1 MGVFYYGRVIGGL
14 AIFEGTKHQYPLYDT
29 LAMGIQMMLFSYLL
43 GRTDSQERSVIE
55 IWADSRATTR
65 LGSSLL
71 SIVAIVALGH
81 DLYLGVFAPH
91 LATKRQ
97 GLGTVGPTGQLFEGY
112 PHQPPLFGDGKG
124 VSSGKTC

>member
-1 MGVFYYGRVIGGL
+1 MRISDWSSDVCSSDLATGFVTGCVWAFIFNAGLGAQMGVFYYGRVIGGL

-71 SIVAIVALGH
+71 SIVRSEEHTSELQSLMRIS
-81 DLYLGVFAPH
+81 Y
-91 LATKRQ
+91 
-97 GLGTVGPTGQLFEGY
+97 
-112 PHQPPLFGDGKG
+112 
-124 VSSGKTC
+124 

>member
-1 MGVFYYGRVIGGL
+1 MRISDWSSDVCSSDLATGFVTGCVWAFIFNAGLGAQMGVFYYGRVIGGL

-43 GRTDSQERSVIE
+43 GSTDSHERSVIE

-81 DLYLGVFAPH
+81 RSEEQ
-91 LATKRQ
+91 T
-97 GLGTVGPTGQLFEGY
+97 T
-112 PHQPPLFGDGKG
+112 
-124 VSSGKTC
+124 